1 MTYPM
6 TAAASHVL
14 ALLLLATPLAAHEY
28 RTESL
33 TIDPPFTYVSDAD
46 TREGYLILVD
56 DDGAGDRLLSV
67 TGEAGAFLADAA
79 GTPLAA
85 LEIPAGGAVE
95 LLPGGPHIR
104 FPAPEAR
111 WTEETEIAA
120 TLLFERAGEVPV
132 VFYVEPGE

>member
-1 MTYPM
+1 MRHLNP
-6 TAAASHVL
+6 
-14 ALLLLATPLAAHEY
+14 LLLAAALAAPLAAHEY
-28 RTESL
+28 RTGAL
-33 TIDPPFTYVSDAD
+33 TIDHPFTYVSDAEL
-46 TREGYLILVD
+46 REGYLILVD

-79 GTPLAA
+79 GAPLAA

-104 FPAPEAR
+104 FPAPEAP

-132 VFYVEPGE
+132 VFYVEPRE